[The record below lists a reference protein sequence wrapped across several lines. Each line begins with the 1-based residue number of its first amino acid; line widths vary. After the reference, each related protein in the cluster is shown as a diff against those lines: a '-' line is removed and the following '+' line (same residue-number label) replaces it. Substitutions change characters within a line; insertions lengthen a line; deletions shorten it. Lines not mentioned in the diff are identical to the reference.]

1 MIEIIKEACRQLEKN
16 RQDWETRYKGYIE
29 NITAAE
35 KKYAK
40 PEIRLPKNLR
50 RYKSISS
57 VGKQGYDV
65 RYAGQSIGEVKLKKG
80 EIWFQA
86 KEMSRK
92 FGFSKETSK
101 LNKWNSVEAS
111 NFRSYFEDCENED
124 LASSNERYI
133 EQLLLNDMAKSK
145 SGPFINIKPVTLLGA
160 YFQMPT
166 PFGAS
171 EATPHY
177 AEDKGGGI
185 DILARVGRRKGVK
198 LCVIELKDEYTEREP
213 QSHAM
218 KQAAIYATF
227 IAYLLRSDMA
237 DKWWKAFGFNK
248 AIPKSLVIPV
258 LTLMPLPTEKPEG
271 EIIGSF
277 TVNGL
282 DNVTLDCHSIYYEKL
297 DGNKFRLTSDNYTDI
312 IRKQ

>member
-1 MIEIIKEACRQLEKN
+1 MKEIINEACRQLEKN

-227 IAYLLRSDMA
+227 IAYLLRSDMGE
-237 DKWWKAFGFNK
+237 KWWNAFGLNID
-248 AIPKSLVIPV
+248 IPKSLVIPV
-258 LTLMPLPTEKPEG
+258 VTLMPLPAEKPKD

-277 TVNGL
+277 TVGGL
-282 DNVTLDCHSIYYEKL
+282 DDVTLECHSVYFESL
-297 DGNKFRLTSDNYTDI
+297 GGDKFSLTSDNYPYI
-312 IRKQ
+312 IKKQ